1 MEWNK
6 LKKPEEAEACN
17 FLKKESL
24 LLEFSQDF
32 TKFFY
37 QIPPGN
43 CFWLFWYNLVNSC

>member
-17 FLKKESL
+17 FLKQESL